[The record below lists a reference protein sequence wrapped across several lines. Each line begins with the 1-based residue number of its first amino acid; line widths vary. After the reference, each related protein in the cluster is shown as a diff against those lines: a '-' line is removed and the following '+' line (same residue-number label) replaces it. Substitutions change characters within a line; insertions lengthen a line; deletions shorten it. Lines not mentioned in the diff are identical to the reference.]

1 MNIKQICKK
10 DEVDLI
16 LSYSE
21 NKNDNEL
28 YFNKIMIMMLR
39 KLRKRKVICKNG

>member
-10 DEVDLI
+10 DEADLI

-21 NKNDNEL
+21 NKKDNEL
-28 YFNKIMIMMLR
+28 YFNKIMVMMLR
-39 KLRKRKVICKNG
+39 KLRKRRILMK